1 MRSTNQARFHC
12 SYNITR
18 EKHHLFIKNPKRQP
32 CLTWAL
38 TSNKLDVID
47 GHSTQEQSNQP
58 EKDSIQD
65 QNLNI
70 NDNKHEQHE
79 QSTRAPGI
87 INPTDE
93 EVTKVD
99 ISSPRDDAVSQV
111 HNNKHLQSGAIVI
124 NSKSEGNGVYLGMI
138 PVEDQYITDN
148 GKDIETPAD
157 KSIAI
162 TPTPD

>member
-18 EKHHLFIKNPKRQP
+18 EKHHLFIKNPQRQP

-47 GHSTQEQSNQP
+47 GYSTQEQSNQP

-87 INPTDE
+87 INPTEE
-93 EVTKVD
+93 EVTKVTRWYLKCEQEGTLD
-99 ISSPRDDAVSQV
+99 LYTRVV
-111 HNNKHLQSGAIVI
+111 NSGIV
-124 NSKSEGNGVYLGMI
+124 G
-138 PVEDQYITDN
+138 
-148 GKDIETPAD
+148 GKL
-157 KSIAI
+157 
-162 TPTPD
+162 